1 MIPEAREVR
10 LTPEE
15 RALLEARCRAPT
27 TPQRDV
33 RRARIVLLAAA
44 GRSTRAIAREVGVRP
59 RVVSTWRN
67 RFADQGLD
75 GLKDKPHPGKK
86 PIYMEAT
93 NKRILALLDQPP
105 PQGYAGWSGPL
116 LAKALGD
123 VDVQYV
129 WRFLRAHKIDLSGR
143 KSCAKATIPSLLP
156 RLPTSS
162 GSIWRRPRTRS
173 SSALTKSLRSRP
185 WNGRRAI

>member
-44 GRSTRAIAREVGVRP
+44 GRSTRAIARELGVRP

-67 RFADQGLD
+67 RFADQGVD

-86 PIYMEAT
+86 PIYTAAT

-143 KSCAKATIPSLLP
+143 KSWCESNDPEFAAKAADIVGLYLAPP
-156 RLPTSS
+156 ENA
-162 GSIWRRPRTRS
+162 IVICVDE
-173 SSALTKSLRSRP
+173 SLRSRP

>member
-1 MIPEAREVR
+1 MIPQAREVR

-86 PIYMEAT
+86 PIYTE
-93 NKRILALLDQPP
+93 
-105 PQGYAGWSGPL
+105 
-116 LAKALGD
+116 
-123 VDVQYV
+123 
-129 WRFLRAHKIDLSGR
+129 
-143 KSCAKATIPSLLP
+143 
-156 RLPTSS
+156 PTAA
-162 GSIWRRPRTRS
+162 
-173 SSALTKSLRSRP
+173 SSATSNAWRQAAGAIAIPCTSCRPAGRAAAVTSQVERASR
-185 WNGRRAI
+185 